1 MVKNDPNVKIKTWKE
16 AQSNAEAKT
25 QVVANR
31 SGLYVKMWSS
41 LIAMFLADANIDA
54 NIMAWIDA
62 KTKACANANANTK
75 AKAWNKVNIDA
86 VSNKH
91 IIT

>member
-1 MVKNDPNVKIKTWKE
+1 
-16 AQSNAEAKT
+16 
-25 QVVANR
+25 
-31 SGLYVKMWSS
+31 MWAS
-41 LIAMFLADANIDA
+41 LIAMFLADAYIDA